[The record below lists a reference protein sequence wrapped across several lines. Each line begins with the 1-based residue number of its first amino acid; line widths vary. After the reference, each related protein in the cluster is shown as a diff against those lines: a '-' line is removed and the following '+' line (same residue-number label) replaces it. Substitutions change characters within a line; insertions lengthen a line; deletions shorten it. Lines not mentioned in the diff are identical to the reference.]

1 MKDIIKVNGPP
12 VLTGVALAYNITL
25 FEGGWFD
32 ITVLIIVSTFFGFCV
47 AMCITTWDLIR
58 DGRRMKERFE
68 AVDREVENE
77 MKRYRRDIGSDR
89 H

>member
-1 MKDIIKVNGPP
+1 MKDIIKINGPA
-12 VLTGVALAYNITL
+12 VLTGVALAYNIAL

-47 AMCITTWDLIR
+47 AMCISTWDLIR
-58 DGRRMKERFE
+58 DAGKMRKRIE
-68 AVDREVENE
+68 AVDQRIE
-77 MKRYRRDIGSDR
+77 DIEKWRS